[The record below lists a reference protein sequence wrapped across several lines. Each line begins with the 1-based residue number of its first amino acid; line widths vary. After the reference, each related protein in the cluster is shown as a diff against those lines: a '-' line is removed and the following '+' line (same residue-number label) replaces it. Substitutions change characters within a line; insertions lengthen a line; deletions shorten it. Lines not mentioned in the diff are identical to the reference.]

1 MYGLPEDTTT
11 GGYYTSIY
19 SGEEIDSAVTKVN
32 ELTETMTV
40 SEILGKLSELESR
53 VAALEGGGG

>member
-1 MYGLPEDTTT
+1 MPKDTTT

>member
-1 MYGLPEDTTT
+1 MPEDTTT

-32 ELTETMTV
+32 ELTQNMTV